1 MQGNIDRETKKY
13 FILILENN
21 KEIKLKKENYL
32 NLKVG
37 HVVKVEGNQITPDL
51 AATAALKQKNIDLQ
65 NQLFKS

>member
-1 MQGNIDRETKKY
+1 MQGNIDRETEKY

-21 KEIKLKKENYL
+21 KKIKLKKENYPY
-32 NLKVG
+32 LKVG
-37 HVVKVEGNQITPDL
+37 YIVNVKNKKITPDL

>member
-21 KEIKLKKENYL
+21 KEIKLKKENHP

-37 HVVKVEGNQITPDL
+37 YSAYSQGPMIFPT
-51 AATAALKQKNIDLQ
+51 ATSLGTDSSL
-65 NQLFKS
+65 

>member
-1 MQGNIDRETKKY
+1 MQGNIDRETEKY

-21 KEIKLKKENYL
+21 KKIKLKKENYPD
-32 NLKVG
+32 LKVG
-37 HVVKVEGNQITPDL
+37 HVVKIENNKIIPDL

>member
-21 KEIKLKKENYL
+21 KEIKLKKENHP

-37 HVVKVEGNQITPDL
+37 YVVKVEGNQITPDL